1 MAKIWF
7 SLEETGQTAVGPAV
21 KPATGQTG
29 DRSDR
34 LNSLG
39 QTGHR
44 SDRRYRGGQ
53 TGPRSDRPLYLGQ
66 TGLGGIFL
74 KILKL
79 ILHVDICLL
88 DLLVVC
94 LSTGFL
100 NFYYHL
106 TPVLRL
112 RLLLVCRLWWQGRR
126 TCGSWIPVVRGT

>member
-1 MAKIWF
+1 MAKIGI

-21 KPATGQTG
+21 KPAEQP
-29 DRSDR
+29 RSDR
-34 LNSLG
+34 PLVRLAVKP
-39 QTGHR
+39 R
-44 SDRRYRGGQ
+44 SDRRYRGSQ
-53 TGPRSDRPLYLGQ
+53 TGPRSDRPLYFGQ

-106 TPVLRL
+106 TSVLRL